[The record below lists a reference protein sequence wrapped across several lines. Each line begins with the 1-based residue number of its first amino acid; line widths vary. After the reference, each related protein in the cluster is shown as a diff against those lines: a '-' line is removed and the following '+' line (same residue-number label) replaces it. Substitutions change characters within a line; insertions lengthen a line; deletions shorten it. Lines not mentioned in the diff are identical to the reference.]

1 MIDFWIKFNFHLY
14 FRFLA
19 RMLSSRRKYM
29 NQFYVIKVKTS
40 HFWTTFY
47 RPLSLPHTYTQWE
60 RETQIEWMQIF
71 FHHQSVCK
79 LRQHFYA
86 RYIVFCCCSVHFRL
100 LDVFFFVHFIASNFI
115 IFFSNDI
122 FINAWCAWITMNVT
136 NIYQQQRF
144 GI

>member
-1 MIDFWIKFNFHLY
+1 
-14 FRFLA
+14 
-19 RMLSSRRKYM
+19 M

-47 RPLSLPHTYTQWE
+47 RPLSHTHTHTYKQWV
-60 RETQIEWMQIF
+60 RVTQIEWMQIF

-86 RYIVFCCCSVHFRL
+86 RYIVFCCYSVHFRL
-100 LDVFFFVHFIASNFI
+100 LDVFFSCIFFSLLQTSSY
-115 IFFSNDI
+115 FFSNDI

-136 NIYQQQRF
+136 NIYQQQRLAYNNRHNNHPHSTQSRSCTCNNT
-144 GI
+144 